1 VSNDPQTS
9 FLIDTPEIRK
19 RIYRVSRNAGRVRKR
34 LPVLQSHLPV
44 ADNAFTP
51 REGLPAGGRAECRTG
66 KRHCEYVRCKWH
78 LFRDDAEHRAGRP
91 GLANVPRDSAGLT
104 LAAPGHA
111 GHESAGT
118 TLRPAW
124 LKVRGLEVER
134 EVKLYVSTGADG
146 GYEFHEIRHGT
157 LDYWRAHVHRGE
169 RLRVFDGD
177 GIVSAGHLRAD
188 GAIELEVALPVDI
201 VYSPRAIRLVRVRPI
216 ESCALDL
223 IERGQVM
230 SNEQV
235 GDAIGRHRTLVAR
248 VVKGGAGRVL
258 EAGMDLRDIVDSR

>member
-1 VSNDPQTS
+1 VSGDESQLPL
-9 FLIDTPEIRK
+9 LIDTPEFRK
-19 RIYRVSRNAGRVRKR
+19 RVYRVSRNAGRARKR
-34 LPVLQSHLPV
+34 LPVLQSYLPV

-51 REGLPAGGRAECRTG
+51 REGLPANRGECRTA

-78 LFRDDAEHRAGRP
+78 LFVEAADHRAGRP
-91 GLANVPRDSAGLT
+91 GLANVPRDERGLT

-134 EVKLYVSTGADG
+134 EVKVYVDGAG
-146 GYEFHEIRHGT
+146 EMMEMRSGT
-157 LDYWRAHVHRGE
+157 LDYWLAHLHLGE
-169 RLRVFDGD
+169 PVLVFDDDSGEMLAKAHMR
-177 GIVSAGHLRAD
+177 AGHELVLDRELPARVVTSPD
-188 GAIELEVALPVDI
+188 G
-201 VYSPRAIRLVRVRPI
+201 LVLTRVRQI

-248 VVKGGAGRVL
+248 VVK
-258 EAGMDLRDIVDSR
+258 EALGKVRGMGMDLRDVIGEGA

>member
-1 VSNDPQTS
+1 VSEQLPL
-9 FLIDTPEIRK
+9 LIDTPEFRK
-19 RIYRVSRNAGRVRKR
+19 RVYRVSRNAGRARKR
-34 LPVLQSHLPV
+34 LPVLQSYLPV
-44 ADNAFTP
+44 ADNAFEP
-51 REGLPAGGRAECRTG
+51 KEGLPKGGRAECRTG
-66 KRHCEYVRCKWH
+66 PRFCPWVRCKWH

-91 GLANVPRDSAGLT
+91 GLSSVPRDERGLT

-111 GHESAGT
+111 GHDTAGT

-134 EVKLYVSTGADG
+134 EVKVYVGSDG
-146 GYEFHEIRHGT
+146 EMMEMRSGT
-157 LDYWRAHVHRGE
+157 VDYWLAHLHMGEPVLVFDDDSGEMLAKAQMRAGLELVLDRE
-169 RLRVFDGD
+169 LPARVFTSPDG
-177 GIVSAGHLRAD
+177 
-188 GAIELEVALPVDI
+188 
-201 VYSPRAIRLVRVRPI
+201 LVLTRVRQI

-248 VVKGGAGRVL
+248 VVKEALGKVQAGGW
-258 EAGMDLRDIVDSR
+258 DLRDVTGGQG

>member
-1 VSNDPQTS
+1 
-9 FLIDTPEIRK
+9 
-19 RIYRVSRNAGRVRKR
+19 
-34 LPVLQSHLPV
+34 
-44 ADNAFTP
+44 
-51 REGLPAGGRAECRTG
+51 
-66 KRHCEYVRCKWH
+66 
-78 LFRDDAEHRAGRP
+78 
-91 GLANVPRDSAGLT
+91 LANVPRDERGLT
-104 LAAPGHA
+104 LAAPGPA

-134 EVKLYVSTGADG
+134 EVKVYVNA
-146 GYEFHEIRHGT
+146 EQEMLEIRHGT
-157 LDYWRAHVHRGE
+157 LDYWLAHLHMGE
-169 RLRVFDGD
+169 PVLVFCDDTGEMLAKAQMRKGSELVLDRELPARVFTSPDGL
-177 GIVSAGHLRAD
+177 ILT
-188 GAIELEVALPVDI
+188 
-201 VYSPRAIRLVRVRPI
+201 RVRAI